1 MNQLMHPIKRLF
13 IAVLFA
19 SLLIACEENQTDS
32 QVSSQTLV
40 KTGEALFQQTQ
51 LKHPSTTEQALG
63 CIVCHRLDGEAA
75 VAPSLVGIGTRA
87 KVIIEGMT
95 ASDYLRESIVNPDAH
110 IVTMYEPSIMPNNYA
125 QVLSDDDINAL
136 IAYLL
141 TL

>member
-1 MNQLMHPIKRLF
+1 MRPIKRLL

-19 SLLIACEENQTDS
+19 NLLMACGENQTDS
-32 QVSSQTLV
+32 QASSQTLV

-51 LKHPSTTEQALG
+51 LKHRSTTEQALG
-63 CIVCHRLDGEAA
+63 CIVCHRLDGEAS
-75 VAPSLVGIGTRA
+75 VAPSLVGVGTRA
-87 KVIIEGMT
+87 KVMIEGKA

-110 IVTMYEPSIMPNNYA
+110 IVSGYEPSIMPNNYA